1 MEQDLNFDSGWV
13 EKLSVKFSG
22 QYLEVNQTNEALF
35 LMYYKGELPPST
47 PDCAG
52 EAQMLSHLKDKSVL
66 FLERKFMGSTVLTN
80 GIVR

>member
-1 MEQDLNFDSGWV
+1 
-13 EKLSVKFSG
+13 
-22 QYLEVNQTNEALF
+22 
-35 LMYYKGELPPST
+35 MYYKGELPPST

-52 EAQMLSHLKDKSVL
+52 EAQMLSHLKDKSEL